1 MDRLSTNI
9 SLTGVCC
16 QSLKRS
22 YLKYLV
28 YIFYQYGLI
37 NDWFGLKKQAQGK
50 YELELQAIKEKIMS
64 LYEKNKQWL
73 F

>member
-1 MDRLSTNI
+1 MDRL
-9 SLTGVCC
+9 LTKSNWSMLSKFKNKLSEVF
-16 QSLKRS
+16 
-22 YLKYLV
+22 LV
-28 YIFYQYGLI
+28 YIFYEYIII

-50 YELELQAIKEKIMS
+50 DELELQAIKGKIMS